1 MELLETNELQIKNR
15 IERIGKRIKKIGY
28 IDIKRGVTT
37 GYDSAFVLPNDIKFE
52 NTHLL
57 KPLIKGREIK
67 KFMPLKSDSKL
78 LFIPWHFPLHEN
90 KNIKGASELA
100 EEKLKE
106 DYPDIYSHLKNY
118 YEKLNQRNKEETGIR
133 YEWYSLQRCAAS
145 YYPLFENNK
154 IVWPLTADK
163 WGFTLDINK
172 HYLTSGGFFL
182 VSKIIPLKYIL
193 AVLNSKLMEYY
204 FKFIGVMTAGGAYTL
219 KKATIEE
226 LPIVISKNTSI
237 FEVIVDYI
245 LFLKSQSTDTMSFYF
260 EQLID
265 GMVYELYFENEIK
278 QADCD
283 ILKYLNDL
291 PEIKDEMENEEKM
304 KIISKVFNKLY
315 DKESPVRKNL
325 FFMDSVEEVAII
337 KKSLEK

>member
-1 MELLETNELQIKNR
+1 
-15 IERIGKRIKKIGY
+15 
-28 IDIKRGVTT
+28 
-37 GYDSAFVLPNDIKFE
+37 
-52 NTHLL
+52 
-57 KPLIKGREIK
+57 
-67 KFMPLKSDSKL
+67 
-78 LFIPWHFPLHEN
+78 
-90 KNIKGASELA
+90 
-100 EEKLKE
+100 
-106 DYPDIYSHLKNY
+106 
-118 YEKLNQRNKEETGIR
+118 

-163 WGFTLDINK
+163 WGFTLDRNK

-226 LPIVISKNTSI
+226 LPIVISKNMKI
-237 FEVIVDYI
+237 FEIIVDYI

-304 KIISKVFNKLY
+304 KIITKVFNKLY

-325 FFMDSVEEVAII
+325 EAMNRVEEVAII